1 MSFVPATHTWSHT
14 TDYVLSLSLTTLLVP
29 SAVPERPASVN
40 VDSPNSTSINVT
52 WTPPIVR
59 NGILLGYEVL
69 YKLTAGNCSSG
80 DPSSADS
87 VDGVALNLSA
97 NHRTY
102 VIYGLKK
109 YQRYC
114 VFVRA
119 YTSAGPGDYSY
130 NDITT
135 DPDSE

>member
-1 MSFVPATHTWSHT
+1 MCFWTWTYTWSHT
-14 TDYVLSLSLTTLLVP
+14 TIYVLSLSLTTLLVP

-59 NGILLGYEVL
+59 NGIILGYEVR
-69 YKLTAGNCSSG
+69 YKLTADDCSSG
-80 DPSSADS
+80 DPSSADR
-87 VDGVALNLSA
+87 VDGIALNLSA
-97 NHRTY
+97 
-102 VIYGLKK
+102 VIYGLEK

-119 YTSAGPGDYSY
+119 YTSAGPGGYSY
-130 NDITT
+130 SDITT